1 MEEFQIP
8 EPGRHNNTSDIR
20 SLEHNQRKWWISVFS
35 CGFLILAGDSLVM
48 LLLNFYYVQDN
59 RSENDQ
65 DQQYRGTWTQALLQ
79 NVAFPILIPLFF
91 IFPSPKPKPETV
103 SDQTNNRHPPFLRVI
118 LLYVSLG
125 VLVSVYSKL
134 YALARLYVGWGI
146 LVPAQLV
153 LTSLFSAF
161 INRLKFNRWIIVSIL
176 FTLAADFF
184 CSPAFSGAPTEDE
197 SYTHGIKAW
206 LILILPTLAFSL
218 SLSLT
223 QLGFEKV
230 LAKTKRYGG
239 NNKKMVVF
247 RMVLE
252 MQICVSFVATLIC
265 LAGLFAS
272 GEFKELKGDSE
283 RFKKG
288 RTYYA
293 LSLVG
298 LALSWQVWGVGL
310 LGLVLLVS
318 GLFADVVHMCA
329 SPVVAL
335 LVVLAFDFEGDE
347 FGWQRRGALLG
358 AVLALASYFYHL
370 HKTKKKETAELNK
383 RENND
388 NNSEE
393 EA

>member
-1 MEEFQIP
+1 MEEFQGP
-8 EPGRHNNTSDIR
+8 EPGRHNTSEIR
-20 SLEHNQRKWWISVFS
+20 SQRKWWISVFF
-35 CGFLILAGDSLVM
+35 CGFLVLTGDSLVM
-48 LLLNFYYVQDN
+48 LLLNFYYVQNN

-65 DQQYRGTWTQALLQ
+65 YQQYRGTWTQALIQ

-91 IFPSPKPKPETV
+91 ILPKPETV
-103 SDQTNNRHPPFLRVI
+103 SDQTNTRHPPFLRVL
-118 LLYVSLG
+118 LLYLSLG

-146 LVPAQLV
+146 LVPAQLI

-161 INRLKFNRWIIVSIL
+161 INRLKFNRWIIISII

-184 CSPAFSGAPTEDE
+184 CAPAFSGTPTEDE
-197 SYTHGIKAW
+197 SYTYGIKAW
-206 LILILPTLAFSL
+206 LILIFPTLAFSL

-223 QLGFEKV
+223 QLGFERV

-239 NNKKMVVF
+239 SNKKVF

-252 MQICVSFVATLIC
+252 MQIFVSFVATLIC
-265 LAGLFAS
+265 LVGLFVS
-272 GEFKELKGDSE
+272 GEFKELKGESE

-288 RTYYA
+288 RTYYS

-298 LALSWQVWGVGL
+298 LALSWQVWAVGL
-310 LGLVLLVS
+310 LGLVLSVS

-335 LVVLAFDFEGDE
+335 LVVLAFDFKDDD

-358 AVLALASYFYHL
+358 SVLALACYFYYL
-370 HKTKKKETAELNK
+370 HKTKKKEMAELNK
-383 RENND
+383 RDNNN

-393 EA
+393 A

>member
-8 EPGRHNNTSDIR
+8 EPGRHNNMSDIR

-35 CGFLILAGDSLVM
+35 FGFLILAGDSLVM
-48 LLLNFYYVQDN
+48 LLLNFYYDQDE
-59 RSENDQ
+59 RSQNDQ

-79 NVAFPILIPLFF
+79 NAAFPILIPLFF
-91 IFPSPKPKPETV
+91 LFPSPKPNPDTV
-103 SDQTNNRHPPFLRVI
+103 SDQTNNRVI

-125 VLVSVYSKL
+125 VIVSVYSKL

-146 LVPAQLV
+146 LVPAQLI

-161 INRLKFNRWIIVSIL
+161 INRLKFNRWIIISIL

-197 SYTHGIKAW
+197 SYTYGIKAW

-239 NNKKMVVF
+239 NNKKVVF

-288 RTYYA
+288 RAYYV

-298 LALSWQVWGVGL
+298 LALSWQVWAVGL

-335 LVVLAFDFEGDE
+335 LVVLAFDFEDDE
-347 FGWQRRGALLG
+347 FGWQRRGALVG
-358 AVLALASYFYHL
+358 AVLALACYFYYL
-370 HKTKKKETAELNK
+370 HKTKKKEMAELNK
-383 RENND
+383 REND

>member
-1 MEEFQIP
+1 MEEFQGP
-8 EPGRHNNTSDIR
+8 EPRGQIQ
-20 SLEHNQRKWWISVFS
+20 SLEHNQRKWWISVFF
-35 CGFLILAGDSLVM
+35 CGFLILTGDSLVM

-91 IFPSPKPKPETV
+91 VLPKPKV
-103 SDQTNNRHPPFLRVI
+103 SDQTNNRHPPFLRVL

-146 LVPAQLV
+146 LVPAQLI

-161 INRLKFNRWIIVSIL
+161 INRLKFNRWIVISII

-184 CSPAFSGAPTEDE
+184 CTPAFSGTPTEDE
-197 SYTHGIKAW
+197 SYTYGIKAW
-206 LILILPTLAFSL
+206 LILIFPTLAFSL

-230 LAKTKRYGG
+230 LVKTKRYGG
-239 NNKKMVVF
+239 NKKVF
-247 RMVLE
+247 RTVLE
-252 MQICVSFVATLIC
+252 IQICVSFVATLIC
-265 LAGLFAS
+265 LVGLFAS

-283 RFKKG
+283 RYKKG
-288 RTYYA
+288 RTYYVM
-293 LSLVG
+293 SLVG

-335 LVVLAFDFEGDE
+335 LVVLAFDFKDDD
-347 FGWQRRGALLG
+347 FGWQRRGALVG
-358 AVLALASYFYHL
+358 AVLALASYFYYL
-370 HKTKKKETAELNK
+370 HKSKKKEMAELNK
-383 RENND
+383 GEND
-388 NNSEE
+388 NNSQ

>member
-1 MEEFQIP
+1 MEEFQGP
-8 EPGRHNNTSDIR
+8 EPGRHNTSKIR
-20 SLEHNQRKWWISVFS
+20 SLELKQRKWWISVFFCS
-35 CGFLILAGDSLVM
+35 FLILTGDSLVM
-48 LLLNFYYVQDN
+48 LLLNFYYVQNN

-65 DQQYRGTWTQALLQ
+65 DQQYRGTWTQALIQ

-91 IFPSPKPKPETV
+91 ILPKPEPV
-103 SDQTNNRHPPFLRVI
+103 SDQTNTRHPPFLRVI
-118 LLYVSLG
+118 LLYLSLG

-134 YALARLYVGWGI
+134 YALARLYVGWGV
-146 LVPAQLV
+146 LVSAQLI

-161 INRLKFNRWIIVSIL
+161 INRLKFNRWIIISIL

-184 CSPAFSGAPTEDE
+184 CAPAFSGTPTEDE
-197 SYTHGIKAW
+197 SYTYGIKAW
-206 LILILPTLAFSL
+206 LILIFPTLAFSL

-230 LAKTKRYGG
+230 LAKTKRYG
-239 NNKKMVVF
+239 NNKKVF

-252 MQICVSFVATLIC
+252 MQIFVSFVATLIC
-265 LAGLFAS
+265 LVGMFAS

-288 RTYYA
+288 RTYYS

-298 LALSWQVWGVGL
+298 LALSWQVWSVGV

-329 SPVVAL
+329 SPVVSL
-335 LVVLAFDFEGDE
+335 LVVLAFDFKDDDG

-358 AVLALASYFYHL
+358 SVLALACYFYYL
-370 HKTKKKETAELNK
+370 HKTKKKEMAELNK
-383 RENND
+383 RENNN

-393 EA
+393 A

>member
-1 MEEFQIP
+1 MEEFQDP
-8 EPGRHNNTSDIR
+8 EEPGRHNNTSEIR

-35 CGFLILAGDSLVM
+35 CGFLILTGDSLVM
-48 LLLNFYYVQDN
+48 LLLNFYYDQDN

-65 DQQYRGTWTQALLQ
+65 DRQYRGTWTQALLQ
-79 NVAFPILIPLFF
+79 SVAFPILIPLFF
-91 IFPSPKPKPETV
+91 ILPKPNPETV
-103 SDQTNNRHPPFLRVI
+103 SDQTENRHPPFLRVI
-118 LLYVSLG
+118 LLYLSLG

-146 LVPAQLV
+146 LVPAQLI
-153 LTSLFSAF
+153 LTSLLSAF
-161 INRLKFNRWIIVSIL
+161 INRLKFNRWIIISII

-184 CSPAFSGAPTEDE
+184 CSPAFSGTPTEDE
-197 SYTHGIKAW
+197 SYTLGIKAW
-206 LILILPTLAFSL
+206 LILIFPTLAFSL

-230 LAKTKRYGG
+230 LVKTKRYGG
-239 NNKKMVVF
+239 NKKVVF

-252 MQICVSFVATLIC
+252 MQIFVCFVATLIC
-265 LAGLFAS
+265 LVGLFAS
-272 GEFKELKGDSE
+272 GEFKELKGESE

-293 LSLVG
+293 LSLLG
-298 LALSWQVWGVGL
+298 LALSWQVWGVGM

-335 LVVLAFDFEGDE
+335 LVVLAFDFKDDE

-358 AVLALASYFYHL
+358 AVLALACYFYYL
-370 HKTKKKETAELNK
+370 HKTKRKEIAELKK
-383 RENND
+383 REND
-388 NNSEE
+388 SNSEE
-393 EA
+393 A

>member
-1 MEEFQIP
+1 MEEFQGP
-8 EPGRHNNTSDIR
+8 EPGRHNMTETTR
-20 SLEHNQRKWWISVFS
+20 SLELNQSKWWISVFF
-35 CGFLILAGDSLVM
+35 CGFLIFAGDSLVM

-59 RSENDQ
+59 RSANDI
-65 DQQYRGTWTQALLQ
+65 DQQYRGTWTQALVQ
-79 NVAFPILIPLFF
+79 NVAFPVLIPLFF
-91 IFPSPKPKPETV
+91 ILPKPNPETV
-103 SDQTNNRHPPFLRVI
+103 SDHQTNKRPSFLRVL

-134 YALARLYVGWGI
+134 YALAKLYVGWGV
-146 LVPAQLV
+146 LVSAQLI

-161 INRLKFNRWIIVSIL
+161 INRLKFNRWIIVSII
-176 FTLAADFF
+176 FTLASDFF
-184 CSPAFSGAPTEDE
+184 CTPAFSGTPTDDE
-197 SYTHGIKAW
+197 SYTNGIKTW
-206 LILILPTLAFSL
+206 LILIFPTLAFSL
-218 SLSLT
+218 SLSIT

-230 LAKTKRYGG
+230 LVKTKRYG
-239 NNKKMVVF
+239 NKKVF

-252 MQICVSFVATLIC
+252 MQIYVSLIATLIC
-265 LAGLFAS
+265 LVGLFAS

-288 RTYYA
+288 KTYYI

-298 LALSWQVWGVGL
+298 LALSWQVWAVGL

-335 LVVLAFDFEGDE
+335 LVVFAFDFKDDD

-358 AVLALASYFYHL
+358 AVLALASYFYYL
-370 HKTKKKETAELNK
+370 HKTKKKEVAELNK
-383 RENND
+383 REH

-393 EA
+393 A

>member
-1 MEEFQIP
+1 MEEFQGP
-8 EPGRHNNTSDIR
+8 EPGGQVMSENR
-20 SLEHNQRKWWISVFS
+20 SLELNQRKWWISVSF
-35 CGFLILAGDSLVM
+35 CGFLIFAGDSLVM
-48 LLLNFYYVQDN
+48 LLLNFFYVQDN
-59 RSENDQ
+59 RSESNHDR
-65 DQQYRGTWTQALLQ
+65 QYRGTWTQALIQ
-79 NVAFPILIPLFF
+79 NAAFPILIPLFF
-91 IFPSPKPKPETV
+91 MFPSPKPNPETV
-103 SDQTNNRHPPFLRVI
+103 SDQTNNRPPFLRVL

-134 YALARLYVGWGI
+134 YALAKLYVGWGI
-146 LVPAQLV
+146 LVSTQLI

-161 INRLKFNRWIIVSIL
+161 INRLKFNRWIIISII

-184 CSPAFSGAPTEDE
+184 GGPAFAGTPDEDE
-197 SYTHGIKAW
+197 SDAYDIKAW
-206 LILILPTLAFSL
+206 LILIFPTLAFSL
-218 SLSLT
+218 SLCLM

-230 LAKTKRYGG
+230 LVKTKRYG
-239 NNKKMVVF
+239 NKKVF

-252 MQICVSFVATLIC
+252 MQISVSFIATLIC
-265 LAGLFAS
+265 LVGLLAS

-288 RTYYA
+288 KTYYI

-298 LALSWQVWGVGL
+298 LALSWQVWAVGL

-335 LVVLAFDFEGDE
+335 LVVLAFDFMDDD

-358 AVLALASYFYHL
+358 AVLALASYFYYL
-370 HKTKKKETAELNK
+370 HKTKKKEIAELNK
-383 RENND
+383 RENN
-388 NNSEE
+388 NGEV
-393 EA
+393 